1 MNDALKLIA
10 ILQQLAALGATVADL
25 VADAR
30 ENLSSDDEAKL
41 KAALDDIEQQNNAS
55 YARVRDKLVKASGQ
69 G

>member
-1 MNDALKLIA
+1 MDVLKIIA
-10 ILQQLAALGATVADL
+10 ILQQLAELSGVVADL

-41 KAALDDIEQQNNAS
+41 KAALDEIETANNAS
-55 YARVRDKLVKASGQ
+55 YARVRAKLANAAGQ

>member
-1 MNDALKLIA
+1 MDALKIIA

-30 ENLSSDDEAKL
+30 ENFASEDEAKL
-41 KAALDDIEQQNNAS
+41 KAALDELEGRNNAS
-55 YARVRDKLVKASGQ
+55 YARVRDKLAKASGQ